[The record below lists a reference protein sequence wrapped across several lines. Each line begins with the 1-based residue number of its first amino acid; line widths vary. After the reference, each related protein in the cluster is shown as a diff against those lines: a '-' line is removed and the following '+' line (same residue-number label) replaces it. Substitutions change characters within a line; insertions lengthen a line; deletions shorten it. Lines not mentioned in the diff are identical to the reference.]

1 MLNSDNYFA
10 INIRKSETARRDIC
24 RGLALAENPFRLL
37 MIAIGC
43 IADMSGD
50 GTFLSSCQQSLEN
63 IYGAGLEDPQ
73 YIEHRVSELNQS
85 IDKLERC
92 LDTCNENARERLHFA
107 LRLQRNPKEKSVRQ
121 ILYLTVAIE
130 RDSPC
135 FTRRLAI
142 VITFDPVLFILVYL
156 LFYICSLSLIILYT
170 LKNV

>member
-50 GTFLSSCQQSLEN
+50 GTFFSSCQQSLEN

-73 YIEHRVSELNQS
+73 YIDNRISELKQS
-85 IDKLERC
+85 IDKLTRC
-92 LDTCNENARERLHFA
+92 LDTCEDTEARERFQFV
-107 LRLQRNPKEKSVRQ
+107 LRLQRNELENLLKKVENLSKK
-121 ILYLTVAIE
+121 VA
-130 RDSPC
+130 
-135 FTRRLAI
+135 F
-142 VITFDPVLFILVYL
+142 
-156 LFYICSLSLIILYT
+156 
-170 LKNV
+170 